1 MMATVALLFLSSFAV
16 EIVIV
21 KGFER
26 ITFIVVPLEHLL
38 SGGMAWSLEVAI
50 LTSHLSSSAHG
61 SFTGEEAVLSVEGSI
76 WISLCSILEILRT
89 SEGDSRRN

>member
-1 MMATVALLFLSSFAV
+1 M

-26 ITFIVVPLEHLL
+26 ITFIVVPLEQLL
-38 SGGMAWSLEVAI
+38 SGGVAWSLEVVI
-50 LTSHLSSSAHG
+50 LTSHLSSSTHG

-76 WISLCSILEILRT
+76 WISLSRTLR
-89 SEGDSRRN
+89 